1 VPEIFGQLF
10 GIAVFASLIRAF
22 VPLFLATLG
31 GLFNERS
38 GIVNIGIDGMMI
50 FGTWFGAWGSLRY
63 GAVAGLLIATL
74 SGMLVALIH
83 AVATVTFRVDQIV
96 SGVAINI
103 LALGVPRFLSI
114 VAFGE
119 GQETQSPAVPSLP
132 TFSVPGLGTISP
144 VVPLTILLGI
154 AAWWVLNRTVLGL
167 RLRSAGEN
175 PRAAESLG
183 VRVISMRYAGV
194 LISGAFAGL
203 AGGYLSVELVGQYTE
218 GMNQGRGFIALAA
231 LILGNWSVIGVAF
244 SCLLFGWTE
253 ALTVYLRVDWINNAF
268 IASLPYIVT
277 LVVLALFSRR
287 VRPPKAVGQAY
298 EAGSPV

>member
-10 GIAVFASLIRAF
+10 GFAVIASMIRAF
-22 VPLFLATLG
+22 VPLYLATLG
-31 GLFNERS
+31 AVFNERS

-50 FGTWFGAWGSLRY
+50 FGTWFGAWGSLHY
-63 GAVAGLLIATL
+63 GPVAGLAIATAAGL
-74 SGMLVALIH
+74 LVALIH

-114 VAFGE
+114 VSFGE
-119 GQETQSPAVPSLP
+119 GRETQSPAVPSLP
-132 TFSVPGLGTISP
+132 TINVPKLGAMSP
-144 VVPLTILLGI
+144 VVFLTIALGV
-154 AAWWVLNRTVLGL
+154 AAWWTLTRTVLGL
-167 RLRSAGEN
+167 RLRAAGEN
-175 PRAAESLG
+175 PRAAETLG
-183 VRVISMRYAGV
+183 VRVIRMRYAGV

-231 LILGNWSVIGVAF
+231 LILGNWSPVGVVF

-253 ALTVYLRVDWINNAF
+253 ALTVYLRVSWINNAF

-277 LVVLALFSRR
+277 LVVLALFFRR

>member
-22 VPLFLATLG
+22 VPLYLATLG

-50 FGTWFGAWGSLRY
+50 FGTWFGAWGSLRF
-63 GAVAGLLIATL
+63 GPLAGLLIASL
-74 SGMLVALIH
+74 SGMLLALIH

-119 GQETQSPAVPSLP
+119 GQEAQSPAVRSLP
-132 TFSVPGLGTISP
+132 KIDLPRLGEISP
-144 VVPLTILLGI
+144 VVPLTVVLGVV
-154 AAWWVLNRTVLGL
+154 AWWVFNRTVLGL

-183 VRVISMRYAGV
+183 VRVVSMRYAGV

-244 SCLLFGWTE
+244 SCLLFAWTE

-277 LVVLALFSRR
+277 LVVLAVFSRR

>member
-10 GIAVFASLIRAF
+10 GIAVIASLIRAF

-50 FGTWFGAWGSLRY
+50 FGTWFGAWGSLRF
-63 GAVAGLLIATL
+63 GPLAGLLLATL
-74 SGMLVALIH
+74 SGTLVALIH
-83 AVATVTFRVDQIV
+83 AVATVTFRVDHIV

-103 LALGVPRFLSI
+103 LALGLPRFLSI

-119 GQETQSPAVPSLP
+119 GRETQSPAVPSLP
-132 TFSVPGLGTISP
+132 KIDLPGLGEISP
-144 VVPLTILLGI
+144 VVPLTIVLGV

-183 VRVISMRYAGV
+183 VRVVSMRYVGV

-244 SCLLFGWTE
+244 SCLLFAWTE